1 MTTYTLRT
9 RTIEDVHE
17 FINWTFEGIYSFYDN
32 NIQEEKI
39 AGFYNSVDSERAFSV
54 INEHDELIGNCEFYD
69 VGDDGEEILAVGVQM
84 KPSLTGKGTGFDFV
98 NTILEQGRVE
108 LKYNYL
114 ELAVVDFNQRA
125 MRLYENVGFR
135 KIGEFENN
143 IRGNTYQFIKMAKDW
158 A

>member
-1 MTTYTLRT
+1 
-9 RTIEDVHE
+9 
-17 FINWTFEGIYSFYDN
+17 
-32 NIQEEKI
+32 
-39 AGFYNSVDSERAFSV
+39 
-54 INEHDELIGNCEFYD
+54 
-69 VGDDGEEILAVGVQM
+69 M
-84 KPSLTGKGTGFDFV
+84 KPSLTGKGAGFNFV

-114 ELAVVDFNQRA
+114 ELAVVDFNKRA